1 VIKALT
7 GFNMKI
13 TISSKVLAIGT
24 ALALAIVA
32 ISYVKFSPLCQDGTS
47 ATASDLCHD
56 VQQNWLGWIKGDSRS
71 TQFHFVD
78 FLELLNRLTPASSK
92 SN

>member
-1 VIKALT
+1 
-7 GFNMKI
+7 MKI

>member
-1 VIKALT
+1 
-7 GFNMKI
+7 MKI

-71 TQFHFVD
+71 TQFHFAD